1 MVAMRNAGGSQ
12 TWVNNMETVEFT
24 GFLPKKFEKKGIM
37 KFLIHGGMNF
47 LYVIFFKMSAV
58 KKSGGLGPLWCY
70 NCLTKTEP
78 RAAGTLLQRKG
89 ME

>member
-37 KFLIHGGMNF
+37 KFLIHGGVNF
-47 LYVIFFKMSAV
+47 LYVNFFKMSAV
-58 KKSGGLGPLWCY
+58 KKSAGSVPPLM
-70 NCLTKTEP
+70 
-78 RAAGTLLQRKG
+78 LQLPD
-89 ME
+89 